1 MSESDKNIE
10 FKQLNGV
17 ALAYL
22 GDAVYEVYIR
32 RHLIDEGVTR
42 PNHLQRKATKYV
54 SAKAQAGLIS
64 LMEEDNLLSEEE
76 QYFFKRGR
84 NAKSY
89 THAKNTSVVTYRVST
104 GFEALFGFLS
114 LSGQEERLTELAQ
127 WCINQVESGR
137 VVYEK

>member
-42 PNHLQRKATKYV
+42 PIIYSVRQLNMYLQ
-54 SAKAQAGLIS
+54 
-64 LMEEDNLLSEEE
+64 
-76 QYFFKRGR
+76 KRR
-84 NAKSY
+84 
-89 THAKNTSVVTYRVST
+89 RD
-104 GFEALFGFLS
+104 
-114 LSGQEERLTELAQ
+114 
-127 WCINQVESGR
+127 
-137 VVYEK
+137 